1 MTLKF
6 AATPQVF
13 YNGNQGSANWGGR
26 FPADM
31 QSLAT
36 CPEHTP
42 VIVCE
47 RNGHQHY
54 AMQRNGIMKKLA
66 PFQDW
71 KTGATTWREDG
82 TYVSDAIGWLMPQ
95 KKA

>member
-1 MTLKF
+1 MSLKF
-6 AATPQVF
+6 SDKPQLITD
-13 YNGNQGSANWGGR
+13 GNQPSNWRAR
-26 FPADM
+26 FPAGM
-31 QSLAT
+31 QSMAT

-54 AMQRNGIMKKLA
+54 AMQRNGVMKNLA
-66 PFQDW
+66 PLKDW
-71 KTGATTWREDG
+71 KTGATTWQEDG
-82 TYVSDAIGWLMPQ
+82 TFVSDAIGWLLPQ

>member
-6 AATPQVF
+6 SNMPQLN
-13 YNGNQGSANWGGR
+13 YGGNQASNWARR

-31 QSLAT
+31 QSMAT

-47 RNGHQHY
+47 RTGYQHW

-82 TYVSDAIGWLMPQ
+82 SYVSDAIGWVMPR